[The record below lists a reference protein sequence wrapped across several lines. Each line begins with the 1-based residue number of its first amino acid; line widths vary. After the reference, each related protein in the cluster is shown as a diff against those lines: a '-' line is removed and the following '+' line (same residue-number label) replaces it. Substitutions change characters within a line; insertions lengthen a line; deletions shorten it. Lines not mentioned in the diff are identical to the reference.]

1 MLRQQISHM
10 TPIQLL
16 YEYFFQGLFFII
28 LFPYKV
34 VHRLLMWY
42 VVLRVMFDLRKTWY
56 HKLKDRVQ
64 AIQLN
69 GEEKMMDD
77 RFRKEVFEIA
87 YDHRTQVSFRMFK
100 KKKWFKWI
108 FSIVVYLIIIYKL
121 FLADLP
127 QVQSLISSIRS

>member
-127 QVQSLISSIRS
+127 QVQSLISLIHS

>member
-42 VVLRVMFDLRKTWY
+42 VTLRVMFDLRKTWY
-56 HKLKDRVQ
+56 PKLKERVN

-69 GEEKMMDD
+69 GEEKMVDD
-77 RFRKEVFEIA
+77 RLKKDIFEVA